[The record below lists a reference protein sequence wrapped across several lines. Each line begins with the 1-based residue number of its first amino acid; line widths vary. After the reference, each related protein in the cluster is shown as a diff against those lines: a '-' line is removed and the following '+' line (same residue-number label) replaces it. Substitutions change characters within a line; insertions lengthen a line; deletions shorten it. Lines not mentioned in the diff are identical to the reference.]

1 MFGYQDTLDTRSV
14 SANNNVTFNLINCSY
29 MPTDVL
35 RVVTWTNKVFFFYKP
50 FPSLWQMMAKAPN
63 MMLLVLAEYTE
74 LI

>member
-14 SANNNVTFNLINCSY
+14 SANNNVMFNLINCSY

-35 RVVTWTNKVFFFYKP
+35 RVVTWTTKFFFYKP
-50 FPSLWQMMAKAPN
+50 FPSLWQIMAKATN
-63 MMLLVLAEYTE
+63 MMLLVFAEYTK